1 MMKRNYKLILRLF
14 FILLFAGLALLVDW
28 PGGAHIEIGD
38 KVLWDKD
45 FDIKQGL
52 DLQGGARLTYR
63 AKTETLESGEISD
76 AMKSLASN
84 IESRINRFGVA
95 EPIVQTAVSGNEH
108 RLIVEM
114 PGVNDINEA
123 IDLIGETAK
132 LEFKTLDEQGGF
144 VETGLT
150 GEDLKQ
156 ADVTFDELGKPQVAI
171 EFQGEGID
179 KFAKITG
186 DNVGKLLATF
196 LDDKELQTATVNEK
210 IVGGK
215 AVISGSFDLK
225 EAQNI
230 AIQLNAG
237 ALPLSVELIEQ
248 REVGATL
255 GQESVEKSLYAGI
268 IGIIFVSLFMITYYR
283 FQGIL
288 SSIGLGLYLIF
299 MLAFIKIWLGGITMT
314 MGGIAGLILSV
325 GMTMETDV
333 LVFERIR
340 EELRKGKSYESA
352 VRLGFKNA
360 WPSIRDSNAVSAII
374 AFLLLFSGGTIRG
387 FAIVLILGIAIGL
400 LTTFVGTKTF
410 MQIALKIKGLKKPWL
425 FRVKEVQV

>member
-1 MMKRNYKLILRLF
+1 M
-14 FILLFAGLALLVDW
+14 LFAGLALLVDW

>member
-1 MMKRNYKLILRLF
+1 M
-14 FILLFAGLALLVDW
+14 
-28 PGGAHIEIGD
+28 
-38 KVLWDKD
+38 
-45 FDIKQGL
+45 
-52 DLQGGARLTYR
+52 
-63 AKTETLESGEISD
+63 
-76 AMKSLASN
+76 
-84 IESRINRFGVA
+84 
-95 EPIVQTAVSGNEH
+95 
-108 RLIVEM
+108 
-114 PGVNDINEA
+114 
-123 IDLIGETAK
+123 
-132 LEFKTLDEQGGF
+132 
-144 VETGLT
+144 
-150 GEDLKQ
+150 
-156 ADVTFDELGKPQVAI
+156 
-171 EFQGEGID
+171 
-179 KFAKITG
+179 
-186 DNVGKLLATF
+186 
-196 LDDKELQTATVNEK
+196 
-210 IVGGK
+210 
-215 AVISGSFDLK
+215 
-225 EAQNI
+225 
-230 AIQLNAG
+230 
-237 ALPLSVELIEQ
+237 SVELIEQ